1 MKLEIDTTDSSKVLI
16 KLGDKEYEAQKKDR
30 KSQELLKLI
39 DKALKEQAKKPQD
52 LSEIFINPG
61 PGSYTGLRVGLSV
74 ANAMGWVLQIPVN
87 GKKVWEGQMVDLV
100 YD

>member
-1 MKLEIDTTDSSKVLI
+1 MKLEIDTTESDKVSINLDG
-16 KLGDKEYEAQKKDR
+16 KKYEAQKKDR

-39 DKALKEQAKKPQD
+39 DKALKEQDKTPSD
-52 LSEIFINPG
+52 LSEISINPG

-74 ANAMGWVLQIPVN
+74 ANTMSWVLRIPIN
-87 GKKVWEGQMVDLV
+87 GKKVWEGEVVELV